1 MNKNKD
7 EKDNRNYFESKE
19 RKIEIS
25 DWRKLINV
33 ILLAGVFYL
42 LHIFNVDDHIGL
54 IVWLLMLIVSAVII
68 DKIIRKIFSL
78 FID

>member
-7 EKDNRNYFESKE
+7 EKDNSNYFESKE
-19 RKIEIS
+19 RKVETNE
-25 DWRKLINV
+25 WRKLINI

-42 LHIFNVDDHIGL
+42 LHIFNVYDHIGFIL
-54 IVWLLMLIVSAVII
+54 WLLVLIVSAVII